1 MVNRLVSVGDD
12 FTLPPAVNV
21 ADNNLPARLQAEE
34 LSATYVPKWKANTAY
49 LTGDA
54 VLSPAGDTVT
64 AKANFTS
71 GASYSAAN
79 WDLSATVTGKLDK
92 TEAATTY
99 DPLLLNSQKT
109 VRNRDLFVDAVA
121 EGAPTDG
128 VTDAQPKIGASH
140 NLLPATGGRVA
151 LRKGSY
157 LMSTRLIV
165 TKQGMVLE
173 GDGIGATT
181 LLLNAAGFQVG
192 ASDAL
197 IRNLTIKGNG
207 SNARSLFQ
215 LVTTGAFKNWRF
227 ENVKFDGVSPVVSRI
242 GAIDN
247 AGAAITSAAG
257 LDSFVEFDGCE
268 FTNYTEDGS
277 LHVRGTHHVTISR
290 SWFHNAGTDTTKGDL
305 LKLSAGAE
313 YWKVLNNRFTDGAR
327 DAIDGYDAQRGQIEG
342 NTIVNMGVHG
352 IELKVASATAPNPAD
367 RTRVTN
373 NHVVN
378 IGTATASPAMQLAV
392 SNVIATGNMI
402 EGGTSYGMRCGKS
415 TDNVTNSKDIIWA
428 NNHVKGTASHG
439 YMLNGVDGAIIQ
451 GNAAINCGG
460 SGFSAP
466 LGTTNSLIVGG
477 AANNLSRGNTSADV
491 WA

>member
-1 MVNRLVSVGDD
+1 MSILDPKPL
-12 FTLPPAVNV
+12 TV
-21 ADNNLPARLQAEE
+21 A
-34 LSATYVPKWKANTAY
+34 
-49 LTGDA
+49 
-54 VLSPAGDTVT
+54 AG
-64 AKANFTS
+64 
-71 GASYSAAN
+71 AA
-79 WDLSATVTGKLDK
+79 KLDK

-99 DPLLLNSQKT
+99 SPLLLNSQKS

-121 EGAPTDG
+121 EGAATNG
-128 VTDAQPKIGASH
+128 TTDAQPQIGTSH
-140 NLLPATGGRVA
+140 NLLPATGGRVI

-173 GDGIGATT
+173 GDGVNATT
-181 LLLNAAGFQVG
+181 LLLNAAAFQVG
-192 ASDAL
+192 ASDVL

-227 ENVKFDGVSPVVSRI
+227 ENVKFDGVGVVPSRI
-242 GAIDN
+242 GAVDN
-247 AGAAITSAAG
+247 TGATITSASG
-257 LDSFVEFDGCE
+257 LDSHVEFDHCE

-277 LHVRGTHHVTISR
+277 LHVRGVHHVTVDR
-290 SWFHNAGTDTTKGDL
+290 CWFHDAGTDTTKGDL
-305 LKLSAGAE
+305 AKFSAGAE
-313 YWKVLNNRFTDGAR
+313 HWKVLHSRFTDGKR
-327 DAIDGYDAQRGQIEG
+327 DAIDGYDAQRGLIDG

-367 RTRVTN
+367 RTTVTN

-378 IGTATASPAMQLAV
+378 IGTATPSPAMQLAV
-392 SNVIATGNMI
+392 SNITATGNRI

-415 TDNVTNSKDIIWA
+415 TDNVTNSQDIIWA

-439 YMLNGVDGAIIQ
+439 FLLNGVDGAIIQ

-460 SGFSAP
+460 SGFSVP

-477 AANNLSRGNTSADV
+477 AASNLSRGNTSADV
-491 WA
+491 WT